1 MRYGCT
7 ALLGS
12 TIQPSYTHD
21 RIHICFNS
29 KQTKLPLFLL
39 LLQATAQYGKA
50 KDSILHSPLF
60 PYALIKTE
68 FLVHCSIFTMVTFKL
83 LLTSLV
89 LLILLYSGVAL
100 VDRIFYQISD
110 SNPQSF
116 LDLKELARLAVAS
129 KARFKEGF

>member
-1 MRYGCT
+1 
-7 ALLGS
+7 
-12 TIQPSYTHD
+12 
-21 RIHICFNS
+21 
-29 KQTKLPLFLL
+29 
-39 LLQATAQYGKA
+39 
-50 KDSILHSPLF
+50 
-60 PYALIKTE
+60 
-68 FLVHCSIFTMVTFKL
+68 MVTFKL
-83 LLTSLV
+83 LLNSLV